1 MKQTLCAMKS
11 ALTSAATVL
20 AYYDPKF
27 PEELSV
33 SVFSNLLYEWL
44 SFVLSNVTSI
54 VSLWPFSFLSCS

>member
-1 MKQTLCAMKS
+1 MKS

-20 AYYDPKF
+20 VYYYPKF
-27 PEELSV
+27 PEELWV

-44 SFVLSNVTSI
+44 SFVLSKVTSI